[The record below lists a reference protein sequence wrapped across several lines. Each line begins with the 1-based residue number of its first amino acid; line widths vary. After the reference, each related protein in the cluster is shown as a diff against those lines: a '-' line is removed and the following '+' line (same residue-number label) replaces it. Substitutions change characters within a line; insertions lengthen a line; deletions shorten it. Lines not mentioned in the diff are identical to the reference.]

1 MRLTALTAGLGAE
14 SAPFKGTLQSVF
26 AHACNIELSA
36 GRLIA
41 LVARGTGAV
50 PWGFQLSTPPEFR
63 FPDHVRRGQAV
74 ACRGGILRVAGA
86 PFSVDLRTARRW
98 RSGLGGLAL
107 DLQRPEVKRAWS
119 AAWSMTVEK
128 HEEMAFPGQAAEPI
142 AQLLRATRRLR
153 LDEAAQAASGLI
165 GLGAGLTPAGDDF
178 LVGFLAGLWCSAG
191 ADPGRRAFLAGLGAS
206 IAATD
211 RTNVISRRFLE
222 AAVVGEV
229 SERLAL
235 VADRIAHAAVPD
247 AVESAVRAALA
258 VGASSGADGMIGFLI
273 GARSWRRA

>member
-1 MRLTALTAGLGAE
+1 MRLTALTAGLGVE
-14 SAPFKGTLQSVF
+14 SAPFKGTLHSVF

-50 PWGFQLSTPPEFR
+50 PWGFQLSTPPGFR
-63 FPDHVRRGQAV
+63 FLDHVRSGQAV

-86 PFSVDLRTARRW
+86 LFSVDLRTARRW
-98 RSGLGGLAL
+98 RSGLCRLAL
-107 DLQRPEVKRAWS
+107 DLERPEVKRAWS
-119 AAWSMTVEK
+119 AAWSMVVEK
-128 HEEMAFPGQAAEPI
+128 HEELAFPRQAAKPI
-142 AQLLRATRRLR
+142 AQLLRATRRLC
-153 LDEAAQAASGLI
+153 LDDAAQAASGLI

-191 ADPGRRAFLAGLGAS
+191 ANPGRQAFLAGLGAS

-211 RTNVISRRFLE
+211 RTNAISRRFLE

-229 SERLAL
+229 SERLAV
-235 VADRIAHAAVPD
+235 VADRIAHAAVPE
-247 AVESAVRAALA
+247 AVGEAVRAALA
-258 VGASSGADGMIGFLI
+258 VGASSGTDGMIGFLT